1 MSKTMNEEA
10 YVKSLIDKAT
20 DYAQSLSS
28 QHLLIEHILYILM
41 QEKKTQSIL
50 RRYKIDCQKII
61 EDTENYLKKYPL
73 IEKGSKISV
82 SKNIEFFSTA
92 FLIANDCNIDYIK
105 NKQILYILDAL
116 IAFSTMIDTY
126 AYKILCDNKVDDELC
141 VVHSTFFYY
150 II

>member
-73 IEKGSKISV
+73 IER
-82 SKNIEFFSTA
+82 
-92 FLIANDCNIDYIK
+92 
-105 NKQILYILDAL
+105 
-116 IAFSTMIDTY
+116 
-126 AYKILCDNKVDDELC
+126 
-141 VVHSTFFYY
+141 VVK
-150 II
+150 